1 MDDGRVG
8 PDADS
13 ALFLWIGNRPPVPDT
28 AAPEFDVWA
37 RPPAAPR
44 RFPDRDSRKLR
55 RSTCNIKFSN
65 HKKGGGKRLSPTL
78 R

>member
-37 RPPAAPR
+37 RPDR
-44 RFPDRDSRKLR
+44 R
-55 RSTCNIKFSN
+55 
-65 HKKGGGKRLSPTL
+65 
-78 R
+78 

>member
-28 AAPEFDVWA
+28 AAPVGASACGSEA
-37 RPPAAPR
+37 
-44 RFPDRDSRKLR
+44 
-55 RSTCNIKFSN
+55 
-65 HKKGGGKRLSPTL
+65 LS
-78 R
+78 